1 MKNKEVRLS
10 TNKFIVVTG
19 LTRSGKTALTP
30 LISSMKNCEQFFF
43 NTVVENLFIYNYLK
57 LIDDKTSKS
66 LITRALNEEV
76 FDKIYG
82 RNLNTKKND
91 LTNLKKY
98 KGEVNYKK
106 RITMNKS
113 NLFEKKVLKKN
124 YFPILFH
131 EGLTNL
137 RLLENVFDKI
147 KMINIS
153 RHPVDI
159 VNSWMKKDY
168 IDKYFET
175 PKSNVVTINYKN
187 KILPFFLKGAEKKLK
202 LCKSNEDKIVL
213 MQSNLKNLFEK
224 NYKSSKK
231 KDNIILVKFDD
242 LLLETKKIL
251 KKISKKFNL
260 KLSKKINQAL
270 REQNFPRKIDY
281 SNRLKI
287 KKKIFKKLSP
297 KFRNI
302 FIKMIY
308 QYENGSKVF

>member
-113 NLFEKKVLKKN
+113 NLFVS
-124 YFPILFH
+124 FADAVA
-131 EGLTNL
+131 TA
-137 RLLENVFDKI
+137 
-147 KMINIS
+147 
-153 RHPVDI
+153 
-159 VNSWMKKDY
+159 
-168 IDKYFET
+168 IDF
-175 PKSNVVTINYKN
+175 V
-187 KILPFFLKGAEKKLK
+187 
-202 LCKSNEDKIVL
+202 
-213 MQSNLKNLFEK
+213 Q
-224 NYKSSKK
+224 
-231 KDNIILVKFDD
+231 
-242 LLLETKKIL
+242 
-251 KKISKKFNL
+251 
-260 KLSKKINQAL
+260 
-270 REQNFPRKIDY
+270 
-281 SNRLKI
+281 
-287 KKKIFKKLSP
+287 
-297 KFRNI
+297 
-302 FIKMIY
+302 
-308 QYENGSKVF
+308 